1 MKKIPVHSIV
11 AFLVVFL
18 LYTGWVIWL
27 GYYWLFTGW
36 IVIIDL
42 YFTQKVRWAFWR
54 IPPGRKRD
62 YTGFNEWMDAIIF
75 AVVAAS
81 LIRTFIA
88 EPYRIPSSSMEKT
101 LLPGDYVFV
110 SKLAYGPKLPVT
122 PLSIPFMQ
130 TTIPFTKSAK
140 SYVESVQLPYKRL
153 KGFGKVKRYDVIVF
167 HYPEGDTMLLEDP
180 YQNYYSL
187 LREGKRE
194 TIGGNY
200 TVLSRPVDRRQNFV
214 KRCIGIPG
222 DTLEMKEGI
231 LYING
236 KMETLVPTQQFMFRV
251 KTKGLPLPDS
261 LWNRLGLNPNDFFYN
276 RDNSSYEIPL
286 SVQMSHA
293 LAGWKEIQVVLRVQD
308 EIKPRPFMLFPYDE
322 NYAWNDYNFGPLV
335 VPARGITISL
345 SLKNLPLYRR
355 IIEVYE
361 NNKLQIQGPDILI
374 NGKPAT
380 TYTFAMDYY
389 FAMGDNR
396 NNSFDSRYWGFVPED
411 HLIGKAVATWFS
423 VDPSRHGFKMFRPA
437 RFFRRIH

>member
-1 MKKIPVHSIV
+1 MKKIPARSIV

-18 LYTGWVIWL
+18 IYTGGVIWL
-27 GYYWLFTGW
+27 GYYWLFAGW

-42 YFTQKVRWAFWR
+42 YFTKKVRWTFWR
-54 IPPGRKRD
+54 IPPSRKRD
-62 YTGFNEWMDAIIF
+62 YAEFNEWMDAIIF

-81 LIRTFIA
+81 FIRTFIA

-110 SKLAYGPKLPVT
+110 SKLAYGPELPIT
-122 PLSIPFMQ
+122 PLSVPFVQ

-140 SYVESVQLPYKRL
+140 SYIESVQLPYKRL

-167 HYPEGDTMLLEDP
+167 HYPEGDTMLMEDP

-187 LREGKRE
+187 LREENRE
-194 TIGGNY
+194 TIRGNY
-200 TVLSRPVDRRQNFV
+200 TVISRPVDRRQNFI

-236 KMETLVPTQQFMFRV
+236 TMEALVPTQQFMFRV
-251 KTKGLPLPDS
+251 KTRGQPLPDS
-261 LWNRLGLNPNDFFYN
+261 LWNRLGLNPNDYFYN

-293 LAGWKEIQVVLRVQD
+293 LAEWKDIQLVLRVQD
-308 EIKPRPFMLFPYDE
+308 EIKPRPFMMFPYDK

-335 VPARGITISL
+335 VPARGMTLPI
-345 SLKNLPLYRR
+345 SLKNLTLYRR

-361 NNKLQIQGPDILI
+361 KNKLQIQGSDILI
-374 NGKPAT
+374 NGKT
-380 TYTFAMDYY
+380 VTSYTFAMDYY

-396 NNSFDSRYWGFVPED
+396 GNSFDSRYWGFVPED

-423 VDPSRHGFKMFRPA
+423 VDPSGHGFKMFRSS